1 MRRCFF
7 HGKEYILKLNLKT
20 IKVPSVFTK
29 EEKRELV
36 LSCDRDLEERMEAVA
51 RRVASSP
58 NLKFIGLTGPTCSGK
73 TTAAH
78 KLTQILEESG
88 KEVHVV
94 SIDDF
99 YYDTSYLHARV
110 ANDPDV
116 EIDFD
121 SEDTIDID
129 LLREKIESL
138 LACKETQMPRFD
150 FHTGKRVLGELITP
164 KENDVF
170 LFEGIQIL
178 YPKVRALLQ
187 GERYTS
193 IYICPLS
200 SLEVG
205 DQRFE
210 PNEIRLMRRLV
221 RDAIYRSSTVAF
233 SLKLWQSVR
242 KNEEINIFPYSH
254 TCGEYLD
261 STMAYEI
268 GMLKPHLE
276 ELLRSY
282 PPDGTYVGTVN
293 EILKKI
299 RAVEPISSSYIS
311 QNSLYKEFI

>member
-1 MRRCFF
+1 MM
-7 HGKEYILKLNLKT
+7 KPNLQT
-20 IKVPSVFTK
+20 IKVPNCVTE
-29 EEKRELV
+29 EEKRQLV
-36 LSCDRDLEERMEAVA
+36 MSCDNDLEARMEDVA
-51 RRVASSP
+51 RRVASAP

-110 ANDPDV
+110 ANDPNV

-121 SEDTIDID
+121 SEDTIDVD
-129 LLREKIESL
+129 LLREKTESL
-138 LACKETQMPRFD
+138 LSCKATQMPKFD
-150 FHTGKRVLGELITP
+150 FHTGKRTEGELLIP

-178 YPKVRALLQ
+178 YPKVRALLE

-200 SLEVG
+200 AIEVG
-205 DQRFE
+205 GERFE
-210 PNEIRLMRRLV
+210 PNDIRLMRRLV
-221 RDAIYRSSTVAF
+221 RDAIYRSSKVAF

-242 KNEEINIFPYSH
+242 KNEELNIFPYAH
-254 TCGEYLD
+254 TCDEYLD
-261 STMAYEI
+261 SAMAYEI
-268 GMLKPHLE
+268 GMLKPYLE

-282 PPDGTYVGTVN
+282 PSDGPYIETAR
-293 EILKKI
+293 EILKKTESI
-299 RAVEPISSSYIS
+299 DAIASSYIT